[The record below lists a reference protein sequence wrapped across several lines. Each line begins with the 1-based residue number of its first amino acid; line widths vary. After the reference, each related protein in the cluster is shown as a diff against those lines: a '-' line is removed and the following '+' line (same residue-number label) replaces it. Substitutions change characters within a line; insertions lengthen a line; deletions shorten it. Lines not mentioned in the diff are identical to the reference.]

1 MLYLRQIRMV
11 INNLIAEAALVVWT
25 QNLFFLVSAHTLVT
39 VSAHTSRCSDSS
51 CVLSMY
57 SGFPPIHQ
65 HIPSTFSTVFLQGW
79 CGLFHTCYTS
89 VDIMRLLWCEDVLTL
104 LFMHNMHCIYVY
116 VFLHWIRTETARPL
130 VVYQL
135 YFLHI

>member
-1 MLYLRQIRMV
+1 MLYRRQIRMV
-11 INNLIAEAALVVWT
+11 INNLIAAVVVWT

-65 HIPSTFSTVFLQGW
+65 HIPSTFSTVFFARLVRTLSHMLHF
-79 CGLFHTCYTS
+79 CGYHAF
-89 VDIMRLLWCEDVLTL
+89 TL
-104 LFMHNMHCIYVY
+104 M
-116 VFLHWIRTETARPL
+116 
-130 VVYQL
+130 
-135 YFLHI
+135 

>member
-1 MLYLRQIRMV
+1 MLYRRQIRMV

-65 HIPSTFSTVFLQGW
+65 HIPSTFSTVFVAL
-79 CGLFHTCYTS
+79 LS
-89 VDIMRLLWCEDVLTL
+89 RLLPIFFYLCCQ
-104 LFMHNMHCIYVY
+104 FSFR
-116 VFLHWIRTETARPL
+116 FLAFPGVSIKLNVSFNE
-130 VVYQL
+130 
-135 YFLHI
+135 

>member
-65 HIPSTFSTVFLQGW
+65 HIPSTFSTFSADADSFTHV
-79 CGLFHTCYTS
+79 T
-89 VDIMRLLWCEDVLTL
+89 LLWISCVYSDVKM
-104 LFMHNMHCIYVY
+104 F
-116 VFLHWIRTETARPL
+116 
-130 VVYQL
+130 
-135 YFLHI
+135 

>member
-1 MLYLRQIRMV
+1 MLYRRQIRMV

-65 HIPSTFSTVFLQGW
+65 HIPSTFSTVFVARLMQTLSHMLHF
-79 CGLFHTCYTS
+79 CGYHAF
-89 VDIMRLLWCEDVLTL
+89 TL
-104 LFMHNMHCIYVY
+104 M
-116 VFLHWIRTETARPL
+116 
-130 VVYQL
+130 
-135 YFLHI
+135 